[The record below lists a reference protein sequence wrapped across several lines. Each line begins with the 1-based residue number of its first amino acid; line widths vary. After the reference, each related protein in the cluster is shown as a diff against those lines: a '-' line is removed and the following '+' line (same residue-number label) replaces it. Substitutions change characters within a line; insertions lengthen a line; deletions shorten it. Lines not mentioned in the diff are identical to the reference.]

1 MHSILIIGQ
10 SNMAG
15 RGFPGEVKPIDNR
28 DLYVLRNGRWW
39 PMYTPVNPDRVTA
52 GVNLVETFARRYA
65 DEHGVEVGVIPCAD
79 GGTSL
84 DQWAEGGVLFD
95 HAVYMTELAL
105 RTSTVAAILWHQ
117 GESDCHPEPAAAYE
131 QKLTRIFAALRRK
144 TGLHDVPILVGGLGD
159 YLVNYHPELECFWN
173 CVKKV
178 NNSLQ
183 KMANDD
189 PLIGFVSAE
198 GLGANPDN
206 LHFSAKALREFGHRY
221 YEEFLKLERKEAALP
236 EKSTDA
242 AMAKSEME
250 AL

>member
-95 HAVYMTELAL
+95 HAVYMTELAM
-105 RTSTVAAILWHQ
+105 RTSTVVAILWHQ
-117 GESDCHPEPAAAYE
+117 GESDCHPELAPLYE
-131 QKLTRIFAALRRK
+131 EKLTRIFAALREK
-144 TGLHDVPILVGGLGD
+144 TGLRDVPILVGGLGD
-159 YLVNYHPELECFWN
+159 YLVNYHPELEYFWD
-173 CVKKV
+173 CVQKV
-178 NNSLQ
+178 NSSLQ

-206 LHFSAKALREFGHRY
+206 LHFSAKALRAFGHRY
-221 YEEFLKLERKEAALP
+221 YEEFLKMENKEATCP

>member
-105 RTSTVAAILWHQ
+105 RTSTVVAILWHQ
-117 GESDCHPEPAAAYE
+117 GESDCHPELVPLYE
-131 QKLTRIFAALRRK
+131 EKLTRIFAALREK
-144 TGLHDVPILVGGLGD
+144 TGLRDVPILVGGLGD
-159 YLVNYHPELECFWN
+159 YLVNYHPELEYFWN
-173 CVKKV
+173 CVKKA

-221 YEEFLKLERKEAALP
+221 YEEFLKMENKEVVRS
-236 EKSTDA
+236 EKSADA